1 VKAGLS
7 PADLRDWITA
17 RLDPMDESLVGGFR
31 DGRQTHSDFDLALG
45 GPLPPDGAVLKDAA
59 VLVAL
64 VERPA
69 GLSVI
74 LTRRADTLRSHT
86 GQVAFPGGRCDPGET
101 PWVTALRE
109 AHEEI
114 GLAPDQVTL
123 AGLSTPYRTGTG
135 YHVTPV
141 VGFVAPPFT
150 LSPNPDEVADIFET
164 PFLFLMD
171 PANYEQREGRTPAGD
186 ERRFYALTWE
196 DRLVWGATAGML
208 RALHDRLQGGPWV
221 EEPPTGAPGG

>member
-1 VKAGLS
+1 MKAGLS
-7 PADLRDWITA
+7 PAELRDWITA
-17 RLDPMDESLVGGFR
+17 RLDPLDESRVCNSR
-31 DGRQTHSDFDLALG
+31 DSRPTRSDFDLGREMPTLEA
-45 GPLPPDGAVLKDAA
+45 PPPDAPPLKDAA

-74 LTRRADTLRSHT
+74 LTRRSDTLRNHT
-86 GQVAFPGGRCDPGET
+86 GQVALPGGRCDPGET

-114 GLAPDQVTL
+114 GLDPSHVAL

-141 VGFVAPPFT
+141 VGFVTPPFE

-171 PANYEQREGRTPAGD
+171 PANYEQRQGRTPAGD

-208 RALHDRLQGGPWV
+208 RALHDRLEG
-221 EEPPTGAPGG
+221 EPVG